1 MYEPVKFK
9 RLRELANDLNEKL
22 DALQIGNLSAQELES
37 MTEHSRELYERLV
50 VLRYKAFDTTVK
62 GEAAIPEVKEAEP
75 IKTEPAPIAF
85 KIDEPK
91 IDVVPNQVSLIDAIE
106 EVTKQETLDITESQ
120 QEEEAPPIMPAA
132 EAPAEIAKNHITH
145 NERAAAFAT
154 QESLHERLSKGMSNT
169 ATLAAKHENT
179 AISDLKKAISLNQ
192 RFQFSKELFK
202 GNNQEYEMAI
212 DKLNTANR
220 EEAMKQ
226 LENLRSKFSWA
237 HDNLVTQDFVS
248 LVERRHQG

>member
-9 RLRELANDLNEKL
+9 RLRELAAELNDKL
-22 DALQIGNLSAQELES
+22 DALQIGKLSAEELES

-50 VLRYKAFDTTVK
+50 VLRYKAFDSS
-62 GEAAIPEVKEAEP
+62 VKEEATAPEEKQTEP
-75 IKTEPAPIAF
+75 VNAEPAPIAF

-91 IDVVPNQVSLIDAIE
+91 NEATPNQVSLIDAIE
-106 EVTKQETLDITESQ
+106 EVTKLETLNVTETEQ
-120 QEEEAPPIMPAA
+120 KEEEPLIDQTEDAPV
-132 EAPAEIAKNHITH
+132 EIEKTQITH
-145 NERAAAFAT
+145 NERAAAFAN
-154 QESLHERLSKGMSNT
+154 QESLHERLAKGMGNT
-169 ATLAAKHENT
+169 ETLAAKHEHT

-220 EEAMKQ
+220 EEALKQ

-237 HDNLVTQDFVS
+237 NDNMVTQDFVS
-248 LVERRHQG
+248 LIERRHQG